1 MKIDFAAADDDYDYS
16 DEYDDD
22 YDSRTGRK
30 KRSVDRDREPERSGD
45 LHAGKRGAAFLWLLL
60 SEKAGERFPVLLQ
73 Q

>member
-1 MKIDFAAADDDYDYS
+1 MKMTLPLQMMIMITAMNMTMIMTVEPA
-16 DEYDDD
+16 E
-22 YDSRTGRK
+22 
-30 KRSVDRDREPERSGD
+30 RSVLSTEIGNPKSGD